1 MFFPAVAYSCG
12 ASSAAAYYEIILF
25 LMYIVNVLVKN
36 VLMRCNYV
44 YMILGMFDTFS
55 EKDKFNKMCQLITK
69 IIKLSVKG
77 MLMFFLGLNGIKSL
91 ILPLSASL
99 KLYFL

>member
-1 MFFPAVAYSCG
+1 
-12 ASSAAAYYEIILF
+12 
-25 LMYIVNVLVKN
+25 MYIVNVLVKN
-36 VLMRCNYV
+36 VLMRADYI

-77 MLMFFLGLNGIKSL
+77 MLMFFLGLNGMKNVL
-91 ILPLSASL
+91 
-99 KLYFL
+99 FFH